1 MTKNWIF
8 WDAISLND
16 LSLVTSRLDYGNALL
31 FEVNSGLINK
41 LQRVQNTAAR
51 LITRTKKHNH
61 ITPVLVSLHWI
72 PVQYRIQYKLLLYTF
87 KALNGLAPIYL
98 EELINIYQPTRS
110 LRSENEMRLIHHVYV
125 QNNTE
130 KDVSTKPLQTFGTLC
145 LFIWDM
151 NAPSNFLRRIWK
163 HIFLN
168 SLLVITF
175 KLSMLTVI

>member
-8 WDAISLND
+8 WDAISLSD

-87 KALNGLAPIYL
+87 KALNRLAPVYL
-98 EELINIYQPTRS
+98 EELINVYQPTRS
-110 LRSENEMRLIHHVYV
+110 LRSEHEMRLI
-125 QNNTE
+125 QPRIR
-130 KDVSTKPLQTFGTLC
+130 TKQYGE
-145 LFIWDM
+145 
-151 NAPSNFLRRIWK
+151 RRFDKATANLW
-163 HIFLN
+163 N
-168 SLLVITF
+168 SLPIHMRHERSIKLFKKNLKTYLF
-175 KLSMLTVI
+175 KLVFSDYI